1 MKHSITVALMFMI
14 VRCVAF
20 AQIHPLVTDPEV
32 DYINTSDSVCA
43 EFGILKKDEVLR
55 RDLDLDDSGRLAV
68 FLRYNSAGSKG
79 GATWTAYV
87 LNNGG
92 LYYRIDNVQFRED
105 FLRVGKVPELNPSGG
120 LMTLWPGKG
129 GGILVRYCFTDGKAV
144 LDELRT
150 LDYSNADDQRI
161 FELAFKRK
169 VGTPMSDEYFKNPP
183 HKVIAVKDIVARK
196 RPSPQVPQ
204 PVEET
209 PNAAQPIPPD
219 VPAVQ
224 NNSAPKSEKLVT
236 PVAQQSNDDL
246 TWIIIGIV
254 IILALVV
261 TLVLK
266 RRA

>member
-1 MKHSITVALMFMI
+1 MKHSITFAFMFMM

-32 DYINTSDSVCA
+32 DYISTSDSVCA

-79 GATWTAYV
+79 GASWTAYV

-92 LYYRIDNVQFRED
+92 LYYRIDNVQLRED
-105 FLRVGKVPELNPSGG
+105 FLRVGKVPELNPLGG

-129 GGILVRYCFTDGKAV
+129 GGILVRYCFVDGKSV
-144 LDELRT
+144 LDEQRT

-169 VGTPMSDEYFKNPP
+169 IGTSMPDEYFKNPP
-183 HKVIAVKDIVARK
+183 HKVIAVKDIVARM
-196 RPSPQVPQ
+196 RPSPQLPQ
-204 PVEET
+204 PMEGT
-209 PNAAQPIPPD
+209 SNAAQPNPPD
-219 VPAVQ
+219 VLAVQ
-224 NNSAPKSEKLVT
+224 NNSAPKSEKVVT
-236 PVAQQSNDDL
+236 PVARRSNDVM
-246 TWIIIGIV
+246 TWIIGGIV
-254 IILALVV
+254 ITLALVV
-261 TLVLK
+261 VLVLK
-266 RRA
+266 RSA